1 MLSQFER
8 AFSPKKKYL
17 LSGVKHMLKYL
28 NNLILII
35 LLITAASFDVKKNKI
50 PNFITFPLIIVGLIL
65 NIIMNGFG
73 GLTFSLTGFAFGLAI
88 FFIPFALGLMG
99 AGDVKLMAAIGALM
113 GFKFTVLSTLY
124 TAAAGLI
131 VVFGYLIYKNK
142 IFSYFRKYF
151 VAIIRTILINIKFKD
166 NSTLGNKLKRYAY
179 YSAAPNETN
188 EKLYVPYGLAIALG
202 TLFVLW
208 GNYKGYIFF

>member
-17 LSGVKHMLKYL
+17 ISGVKHMLKYI
-28 NNLILII
+28 NNLMLII
-35 LLITAASFDVKKNKI
+35 LLIMAASFDVKKNKI
-50 PNFITFPLIIVGLIL
+50 PNFLTFPLIIMGLVL
-65 NIIMNGFG
+65 NIIMDGFS
-73 GLTFSLTGFAFGLAI
+73 GLIFSLNGFAFGLAI
-88 FFIPFALGLMG
+88 FFIPFAMGLMG
-99 AGDVKLMAAIGALM
+99 AGDVKLMAAVGSFM
-113 GFKFTVLSTLY
+113 GFKFTVMSTLY

-131 VVFGYLIYKNK
+131 VAIGYLIYKK
-142 IFSYFRKYF
+142 KVFSYFRKYL
-151 VAIIRTILINIKFKD
+151 VSIIRVILININFKD
-166 NSTLGNKLKRYAY
+166 NSTLENKLKRYAY
-179 YSAAPNETN
+179 YNAAPNDTN